1 MKGRAMYII
10 PFSMGPVGS
19 TFSKI
24 GVQLTDSI
32 YVVENMRIMIARLS
46 AVVVSLSK
54 GHALSM
60 YTC

>member
-1 MKGRAMYII
+1 
-10 PFSMGPVGS
+10 MGPVGS